1 LFKRGK
7 RSVRIGGSDKKGDV
21 VFQNEVTNF
30 ERFQQFLK
38 NVANKKE
45 DKIRVTG
52 YTDEGDPVYQDLQFD
67 GQEIQY
73 KYDNSNDKYG
83 GQDRG
88 IEKDVCS
95 KIIDRESEN
104 GQVEYLVSGCSSNLE
119 HFLLRVEKK

>member
-1 LFKRGK
+1 
-7 RSVRIGGSDKKGDV
+7 
-21 VFQNEVTNF
+21 
-30 ERFQQFLK
+30 
-38 NVANKKE
+38 VANKKE

-95 KIIDRESEN
+95 KIIDRESGS
-104 GQVEYLVSGCSSNLE
+104 GQVEYLVSGCSNNLE
-119 HFLLRVEKK
+119 HFLLRTEKK